1 MIEFMTFEGW
11 IPGIVT
17 ATKKMKEESRKMRIK
32 DSVTAHFLQDFA
44 INERKGKESVRRK
57 ITLHRN
63 AVTRICPM
71 VPTSGNL

>member
-1 MIEFMTFEGW
+1 MTFEGW

-44 INERKGKESVRRK
+44 INERKGELTMKSS
-57 ITLHRN
+57 L
-63 AVTRICPM
+63 
-71 VPTSGNL
+71 